1 MDYAKPDLAD
11 ALAAQYVAGTLRG
24 PARRRFEV
32 LLGAHATLR
41 TAVRRWQDR
50 LIPLTVVLAPQTP
63 PLRVWQRVERS
74 LWPQL
79 AAAAPA
85 PWWQRLGFWRG
96 ASGAASV
103 AALALAVL
111 LAMPSG
117 QAPPIVIV
125 LQGTGDAAQPQGSFV
140 ASFSADGRALVTRPL
155 TPWLQTTACSSGR
168 RRGAALAGRHPAPA
182 SGDCA
187 IKLPRCLNRPTRLRW
202 RSCRAAGRLAHRRTH
217 KAGGVRGQAHTVRAW
232 SHAPAAARLFC
243 CAAWHGVAHLAAT
256 ST

>member
-1 MDYAKPDLAD
+1 MDYAKPELAD
-11 ALAAQYVAGTLRG
+11 ALAAQYVTGTLRG

-50 LIPLTVVLAPQTP
+50 LIPLTAVLAPQTP

-79 AAAAPA
+79 AAAAPT
-85 PWWQRLGFWRG
+85 PWWQRLGFWHG
-96 ASGAASV
+96 ASAAASV

-111 LAMPSG
+111 LAMPPV

-155 TPWLQTTACSSGR
+155 TPVVLQNDRVLELWAVPPQGAPRSLGVISSN
-168 RRGAALAGRHPAPA
+168 GATVIARDKLPQRVLESANTSALAVSVEPPGGSPTGAPTGPVVFA
-182 SGDCA
+182 G
-187 IKLPRCLNRPTRLRW
+187 KLTL
-202 RSCRAAGRLAHRRTH
+202 
-217 KAGGVRGQAHTVRAW
+217 
-232 SHAPAAARLFC
+232 
-243 CAAWHGVAHLAAT
+243 
-256 ST
+256 